1 MKNKILILIIFL
13 LLTAPTFAQQ
23 IIPVESFYNL
33 YKNKATP
40 DGIFSIKDVNNVL
53 LRFAGTWKG
62 VYNTNKYEIRIERIT
77 KPFFSGEKD
86 ILIMRYK
93 ITTNS
98 DILIEE
104 TLSVPNTNDLNILG
118 YQLQNRMYLFTY
130 QGIDYECGQSAQ
142 IYIAAG
148 YSGNPNKMGL
158 VLKPNYILLDTNEC
172 HNGRASMPFPQEMM
186 WLYKQ

>member
-1 MKNKILILIIFL
+1 MKNKILILIFFL
-13 LLTAPTFAQQ
+13 LFAAPTFAQQ

-53 LRFAGTWKG
+53 PRFVGTWKG

-93 ITTNS
+93 ITTRS

-104 TLSVPNTNDLNILG
+104 TLSVFNNDDVNISG
-118 YQLQNRMYLFTY
+118 NYLQNRTYIFTY
-130 QGIDYECGQSAQ
+130 QGFDYECGQSAS
-142 IYIAAG
+142 IYIG
-148 YSGNPNKMGL
+148 TGFDGNPNKMKL
-158 VLKPNYILLDTNEC
+158 FLIPSNILLNTSEC
-172 HNGRASMPFPQEMM
+172 PNGRASMPFPEERM